1 MPSDTAR
8 RPGARARLRPVLL
21 LAAASLVAACSG
33 ERATP
38 AKASGSGA
46 DTPAAADTAAA
57 TPPEDLTRV
66 DTTFAPA
73 LGVDLARMTR
83 RPSGLYVLDRRRG
96 SGAPADSGKWVT
108 VSYTGWLADGTVIDD
123 TRKKNAPRDVL
134 LGHGKVIPAWEEGL
148 RGMRPGGRRL
158 LVVPPALGYGVAGQ
172 PGTVPSRAT
181 LVFDVEMVKVH

>member
-1 MPSDTAR
+1 MSPRLLPPPR
-8 RPGARARLRPVLL
+8 RRAL
-21 LAAASLVAACSG
+21 LAAGAALAAACAGG
-33 ERATP
+33 ERP
-38 AKASGSGA
+38 APAPADGA
-46 DTPAAADTAAA
+46 AAPPAAPAA
-57 TPPEDLTRV
+57 PPEDLTRA

-73 LGVDLARMTR
+73 LGVELARMTR

-96 SGAPADSGKWVT
+96 SGTPADSNRWVT

-123 TRKKNAPRDVL
+123 TRKKKAPRDVL

-158 LVVPPALGYGVAGQ
+158 LVVPPALGYGAAGQ

>member
-1 MPSDTAR
+1 MSP
-8 RPGARARLRPVLL
+8 RPVRPPRRLALPLL
-21 LAAASLVAACSG
+21 AGAAALAAACAA
-33 ERATP
+33 ERP
-38 AKASGSGA
+38 APPPADSAGA
-46 DTPAAADTAAA
+46 AAEAPPAA
-57 TPPEDLTRV
+57 PPEDLTRA
-66 DTTFAPA
+66 DTVFAPA

-96 SGAPADSGKWVT
+96 AGTPADSSGWVT

-123 TRKKNAPRDVL
+123 TRKKKAPRDVL

-158 LVVPPALGYGVAGQ
+158 LVVPPALGYGAAGQ